1 MATIT
6 LPVAATQNVVSTIAD
21 YPAKKNLNYL
31 DKNNKLVTH
40 TTGSYLTEATILVY
54 DEILRFQRGR
64 IKRGLEMTHGLT
76 PAMIDAFDYNNFEA
90 NVLWFMDE
98 LVGLESDWLNNT
110 SPSTSTAY
118 GWVQFTEPSVRT
130 AVTRYRYH
138 IQKFNGR
145 RPMGRRDW
153 VAPGFEN
160 GTGIF
165 DGDSMEYPGWL
176 TKIEQLM
183 ETVTGGIIQSLVKP
197 MYQHE
202 KHLGAMEYDEVLA
215 LAFVHLHGEFSKDYN
230 FVQLALGGEEAV
242 TAAKAIYIKNHHAS
256 TSGVDNKTQDRIDKF
271 FKLHDGW

>member
-6 LPVAATQNVVSTIAD
+6 LPAAATQNVVATTVD

-31 DKNNKLVTH
+31 DKNNNLLTH
-40 TTGSYLTEATILVY
+40 TTGSYLKEATILVY

-76 PAMIDAFDYNNFEA
+76 PAMIDAFDFGNFEG

-130 AVTRYRYH
+130 AVSRYGYH
-138 IQKFNGR
+138 LQKFNSR

-153 VAPGFEN
+153 VAPGFKN
-160 GTGIF
+160 GKGIF
-165 DGDSMEYPGWL
+165 DGDSMEYPLWRDGL
-176 TKIEQLM
+176 VQLL
-183 ETVTGGIIQSLVKP
+183 EVVTGSVIGSMIKP
-197 MYQHE
+197 HYEHE
-202 KHLGAMEYDEVLA
+202 KHLGQLEYDEVLA

-230 FVQLALGGEEAV
+230 FVQLALGGEAAV

-256 TSGVDNKTQDRIDKF
+256 TSGVDNKTQNRIDKF
-271 FKLHDGW
+271 FKLH